1 LYERSRVYQYN
12 GGEPTV
18 GYKSTVQD
26 RLENLKGVFSIPSS
40 ANVEEIRTNEPS
52 VGLGRRRSLVGV
64 GLILGVGFSALAL
77 VGSASAQDAQPKM
90 GGTAVFALEED
101 PNYLTRD
108 LTTQSE
114 TGTIGCI
121 LYQGLMGIDAGG
133 VPYPLLAKSVDISD
147 DKLTY
152 TFVLNDANWQDGKP
166 VTAKDVKYTYE
177 EISGKHS
184 PTFMRT
190 LTAIEKIEAVSDKE
204 VAITLKEP
212 YGPFLIALT
221 CQQGA
226 AILPE
231 HVYAGT
237 DPTTNPASNA
247 EPVASGPFLLKEWV
261 RGSHLR
267 LVKNPDYWE
276 EGKPYLD
283 EVIAQIMPSGAGRTQ
298 ALLSG
303 QIDRIPWFALQVS
316 DYPLIERSP
325 QLTLLAARKPPAMDF
340 ISINTTKEPFDD
352 KRVRQALMFATDREF
367 LLKSAYN
374 GQGEVSTSPF
384 ANGFPWA
391 IDPEIDLTEMY
402 PYDPARANALLDEA
416 GVQRDA
422 SGKRLTMNF
431 IMEPGE
437 EGSSQLPAALK
448 NMWEQIGIELII
460 ETIQPPQSTERIA
473 KGEANIAYHGYSSG
487 GDPAIGW
494 SGQFVSAMIGLN
506 RGNAARY
513 NNPEIDELFALA
525 AGETDLEARGAYYK
539 KVQKIIAEDMPI
551 LTIHNPV
558 DKEAQGNWLKGM
570 DNEYMFPT
578 WRDAWIDK

>member
-1 LYERSRVYQYN
+1 VAYRSIF
-12 GGEPTV
+12 E
-18 GYKSTVQD
+18 ST
-26 RLENLKGVFSIPSS
+26 REGLKRAFGRGSS
-40 ANVEEIRTNEPS
+40 TGVEEIKAGEHSAGSTMRPNCGAGAAS
-52 VGLGRRRSLVGV
+52 
-64 GLILGVGFSALAL
+64 LILAVSTLALAGQVL
-77 VGSASAQDAQPKM
+77 AQDAQPKM
-90 GGTAVFALEED
+90 GGTAVFVLEED

-114 TGTIGCI
+114 TGTVGCI

-133 VPYPLLAKSVDISD
+133 VPYPLLAKSVDISE

-152 TFVLNDANWQDGKP
+152 KFVLQDAQWQDGKP
-166 VTAKDVKYTYE
+166 ITAKDVKHTYE
-177 EISGKHS
+177 AISGKHS
-184 PTFMRT
+184 PVFMRT
-190 LTAIEKIEAVSDKE
+190 LASIGKIEAVSDKE
-204 VAITLKEP
+204 VSITLKKP
-212 YGPFLIALT
+212 YGPFLLALT

-231 HVYAGT
+231 HIYVGT
-237 DPTTNPASNA
+237 DPMTNKASNS
-247 EPVASGPFLLKEWV
+247 EPVASGPFILKEWV

-267 LVKNPDYWE
+267 LVKNPNYWE
-276 EGKPYLD
+276 KGKPYLD
-283 EVIAQIMPSGAGRTQ
+283 EVIAQIVPSGAGRTQ

-316 DYPLIERSP
+316 DYPLLEKNP
-325 QLTLLAARKPPAMDF
+325 QLTLMAARKPPAMDF
-340 ISINTTKEPFDD
+340 ISINTEKEPFGD
-352 KRVRQALMFATDREF
+352 KRVRQALMLATDREF

-374 GQGEVSTSPF
+374 GQGAVTQSPF
-384 ANGFPWA
+384 ASGFPWA
-391 IDPEIDLTEMY
+391 IDPEIDLMKMY
-402 PYDPARANALLDEA
+402 PHDPTRANALLDEA
-416 GVQRDA
+416 GVKRDA
-422 SGKRLTMNF
+422 SGKRLSMNF
-431 IMEPGE
+431 IIEPGE
-437 EGSSQLPAALK
+437 EGGSQLAAALK
-448 NMWEQIGIELII
+448 NMWEQVGIDLTI

-539 KVQKIIAEDMPI
+539 KAQKIIAEDMPI
-551 LTIHNPV
+551 LSIHNPV
-558 DKEAQGNWLKGM
+558 DKEVQGNWLKGM

-578 WRDAWIDK
+578 WRDAWLDK

>member
-1 LYERSRVYQYN
+1 MR
-12 GGEPTV
+12 
-18 GYKSTVQD
+18 YKSLLQD
-26 RLENLKGVFSIPSS
+26 RPESLGEFFSVSSS
-40 ANVEEIRTNEPS
+40 AEVGETGANGPS
-52 VGLGRRRSLVGV
+52 AGLDRRSSLRNSGTRVGASLV
-64 GLILGVGFSALAL
+64 LGAGFSVLALACP
-77 VGSASAQDAQPKM
+77 ASAQDAQPKS
-90 GGTAVFALEED
+90 GGTAVFAIQVD

-114 TGTIGCI
+114 TGTVGCI
-121 LYQGLMGIDAGG
+121 LYQGLMGIDADG

-152 TFVLNDANWQDGKP
+152 TFILNDARWQDGQP

-190 LTAIEKIEAVSDKE
+190 LTAIDKIEAVSDKE
-204 VAITLKEP
+204 VKITLKKP

-221 CQQGA
+221 CPQGA

-237 DPTTNPASNA
+237 DPTTNKASNA
-247 EPVASGPFLLKEWV
+247 EPVAMGPFLLKEWV
-261 RGSHLR
+261 RGSHMT
-267 LVKNPDYWE
+267 LVRNPDYWE
-276 EGKPYLD
+276 KGKPYLD
-283 EVIAQIMPSGAGRTQ
+283 EVIVQIVPSGAGRTQ
-298 ALLSG
+298 AMLSG
-303 QIDRIPWFALQVS
+303 ELDRIPWFALETS
-316 DYPLIERSP
+316 DYPLIERNP
-325 QLTLLAARKPPAMDF
+325 QLRLQPARKPPAMDF
-340 ISINTTKEPFDD
+340 ISINTTKKPFDD

-374 GQGEVSTSPF
+374 GQGTVATSPF

-391 IDPEIDLTEMY
+391 IDPEVDLMKMY

-416 GVQRDA
+416 GVKRDA
-422 SGKRLTMNF
+422 SGKRLSMTF
-431 IMEPGE
+431 IIEPDE
-437 EGSSQLPAALK
+437 EGGSQLAAALK
-448 NMWEQIGIELII
+448 NMWEQVGIELNI

-473 KGEANIAYHGYSSG
+473 KGEANTAYHGYSSG

-494 SGQFVSAMIGLN
+494 SGQFVSAMIGMN

-513 NNPEIDELFALA
+513 TNPEIDELFALA
-525 AGETDLEARGAYYK
+525 QGETDLDARGAYYK
-539 KVQKIIAEDMPI
+539 KAQKIIGEDMPI

-558 DKEAQGNWLKGM
+558 DKEAEGTWLKGM